1 MSDLKPGLG
10 PQIECWTRL
19 LLEQGWCII
28 PNAVSPQLVD
38 ALDTDLATDFRDTPF
53 CNGGFYGARTK
64 RFGRLLARSPLA
76 RKIVQHPLILGI
88 SRRVMEPWCDTI
100 QLNLTQG
107 LALHPGAPPQL
118 PHRDQDMWRGAI
130 GETEYL
136 VNVMWPFTRY
146 TRENGAT
153 VLWPSSHGKR
163 ALDPEPPTG
172 EFPAETEPGSALL
185 FLGSTLHGA
194 GGNASDK
201 VRRGAIVSYCLG
213 WLKPYENQWLAYP
226 PEVARGFSP
235 ELAAL
240 VGYQQ
245 HRPNLGNYEGQ
256 CPSVLLQPQI
266 PDRFA
271 ATDALRPDQ
280 EALMAEFVRE
290 QEWPAVSAAA

>member
-1 MSDLKPGLG
+1 MGYLQAGLA
-10 PQIECWTRL
+10 PQIDWWSSVL
-19 LLEQGWCII
+19 LDQGWCVIH
-28 PNAVSPQLVD
+28 NLVRPREIE
-38 ALDTDLATDFRDTPF
+38 ALDLDMAEDFDQTPF
-53 CNGGFYGARTK
+53 CKGGFYGARTK
-64 RFGRLLARSPLA
+64 RFGRLLRRSPLA
-76 RKIVQHPLILGI
+76 SRIVQHPLILGI
-88 SRRVMEPWCDTI
+88 SKQILGPWCDTI

-136 VNVMWPFTRY
+136 VNVMWPFSRY
-146 TRENGAT
+146 TKENGAT
-153 VLWPSSHGKR
+153 IIWPNSHGKR
-163 ALDPEPPTG
+163 ALLPEIPQG
-172 EFPAETEPGSALL
+172 EFAVELEPGSALL

-194 GGNASDK
+194 GGNRSEQI
-201 VRRGAIVSYCLG
+201 RRGAIVSYCLG

-256 CPSVLLQPQI
+256 CPSVLLQQDI
-266 PDRFA
+266 PERFA
-271 ATDALRPDQ
+271 ATDSLRPDQ
-280 EALMAEFVRE
+280 AQMLDEYVRN
-290 QEWPAVSAAA
+290 QDWLTPADPV

>member
-1 MSDLKPGLG
+1 ML
-10 PQIECWTRL
+10 
-19 LLEQGWCII
+19 
-28 PNAVSPQLVD
+28 PNAVSAELID
-38 ALDTDLATDFRDTPF
+38 ALDTDLADDFRDTPF
-53 CNGGFYGARTK
+53 CKGSFYGVRTT

-76 RKIVQHPLILGI
+76 RDLIQHPLILGN
-88 SRRVMEPWCDTI
+88 SRRVLEPWCDTI
-100 QLNLTQG
+100 QLNLSQA
-107 LALHPGAPPQL
+107 LALHPNAPPQL

-146 TRENGAT
+146 THSNGAT
-153 VLWPSSHGKR
+153 VIWPNSHGKR
-163 ALDPEPPTG
+163 ALDPRPPAG
-172 EFPAETEPGSALL
+172 EFPVELEPGSALL

-194 GGNASDK
+194 GGNSSSG

-226 PEVARGFSP
+226 PEVARDFSP

-256 CPSVLLQPQI
+256 CPSVLLQRHVPEWL
-266 PDRFA
+266 A

-280 EALMAEFVRE
+280 EALVAEFVRE
-290 QEWPAVSAAA
+290 QDWPERAAVA